1 MMQEFRILPKSKS
14 KIVWQ
19 DAMIGDLANQL
30 EIPNDLTFSRD
41 YVTEADREYDNV
53 GYVLED
59 ATTSSLTDDSIG
71 ATVSVS
77 PDEETRTTITPG
89 QWITSTT
96 LGSGTGGNLYISN
109 EVSETGSDKVLPIA
123 AKPLYD
129 DIGVY
134 RTTIA
139 ANGDPA
145 DIYFPLVPNSGNKTL
160 EFPIALMLQG
170 ALVNKA
176 DYENFATQVASYGF
190 VVVVPNHVR
199 TLANPGGQSFTGFF
213 PEQQQVNDVLAQLH
227 IEDADPTSPIM
238 EIIDTEK
245 LGLLGHSFGGA
256 VGLASVQN
264 IAVPGL
270 STGSYTR
277 PPELMAGIFYGTNFS
292 LPPTGTI
299 SPIDND
305 GIPTGLIIGTR
316 DGVTNPAVSRQTYD
330 QILNPPKAFITVEGA
345 NHYSI
350 TDEDN
355 LIREPN
361 RPTLEQSIATET
373 IARWS
378 ALFLQAHLL
387 GNQKAFNYVYRF
399 GDVLDPNVSVISQTE
414 PAWAQAA

>member
-1 MMQEFRILPKSKS
+1 MQESQILPKPKA
-14 KIVWQ
+14 KLFWQ
-19 DAMIGDLANQL
+19 DATFEGLANQF
-30 EIPNDLTFSRD
+30 EIPKDLTFSRD
-41 YVTEADREYDNV
+41 AVTADRDYDNAR
-53 GYVLED
+53 YALKD
-59 ATTSSLTDDSIG
+59 ATSSLLADDLIEV
-71 ATVSVS
+71 TVSVS
-77 PDEETRTTITPG
+77 PDEKTLPPIIDT
-89 QWITSTT
+89 QWGVQTV
-96 LGSGTGGNLYISN
+96 LGSGPDSTLSIANTENSQTRSN
-109 EVSETGSDKVLPIA
+109 QGFPIA

-134 RTTIA
+134 QTTIA

-145 DIYFPLVPNSGNKTL
+145 DIYFPLLPDSRHKTP

-190 VVVVPNHVR
+190 VVVVPNHIR
-199 TLANPGGQSFTGFF
+199 TLTNPGGPSFTGFF
-213 PEQQQVNDVLAQLH
+213 PEQQQVNDVLAQLQ

-238 EIIDTEK
+238 EIVDTEK

-264 IAVPGL
+264 QAFFGL

-292 LPPTGTI
+292 LPPTGAI
-299 SPIDND
+299 PPIDND
-305 GIPTGLIIGTR
+305 GIPTGLIIGTQ
-316 DGVTNPAVSRQTYD
+316 DGVTNLPASRQTYD
-330 QILNPPKAFITVEGA
+330 QILNPPKALITVEGA

-355 LIREPN
+355 PIREPN

-378 ALFLQAHLL
+378 ALFLQAHLS

-399 GDVLDPNVSVISQTE
+399 GDVLDPNVSVISQTQ